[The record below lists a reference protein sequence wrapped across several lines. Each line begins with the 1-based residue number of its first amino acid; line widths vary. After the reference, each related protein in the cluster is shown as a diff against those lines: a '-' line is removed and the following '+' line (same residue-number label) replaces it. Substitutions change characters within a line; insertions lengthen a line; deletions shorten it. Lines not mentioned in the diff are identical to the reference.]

1 MKAIGVLLGT
11 LLGTGWLLGLLLYG
25 CIPLMLLSITLS
37 LRGIRRELERMNDH
51 ATTRAF
57 IDAPPREY
65 TKMGTLVTR

>member
-1 MKAIGVLLGT
+1 MKTFVTLAGALLGT
-11 LLGTGWLLGLLLYG
+11 SWVLGFLLYG

-51 ATTRAF
+51 IDKRAF
-57 IDAPPREY
+57 IEAPPREY